1 MYTSWIES
9 DETMTCG
16 LTIETPTMPSQERYP
31 LQVILLID
39 ASQHM
44 IGSPIQNAKMSAK
57 TILGSLSDKDMF
69 GIITY
74 SAHVRIVVPLQP
86 LNSNNRRSAEGAINR
101 IKYENNRDLSDGLK
115 KAAEQFNRYK
125 GQRSSGHYI
134 MLFTNGDPDKGTTD
148 PDGLLSLVKD
158 LAKEYNIKIS
168 TLGYDRYYN
177 ENLLIDCATETGGQA
192 YFVEEEDI
200 SEVPKVFA
208 DEMRRITSISI
219 HKVTLEIIPPSGA
232 TVTNIEGGK
241 LKDGKITLG
250 DLQAEKTKSVIFELK
265 GRPSKSRDL
274 EVNVDYVDPVRL
286 TSRKTRIYIDV
297 PLSSGEHEY
306 DKNFGPWLIEYSV
319 QKNVAEAVE
328 KIKEG
333 KKDFR
338 REYGEQFKEKVKQL
352 EKDNLIIRS
361 DYLKEAINDFAQLQ
375 RDIENAAILDPI
387 LIKQVKYRLL
397 QLLYGK

>member
-1 MYTSWIES
+1 
-9 DETMTCG
+9 
-16 LTIETPTMPSQERYP
+16 
-31 LQVILLID
+31 
-39 ASQHM
+39 M